1 MMLESLLDEIPGLGE
16 ARRKSLLDVFGS
28 VTALRKATLVELAA
42 VPGIGE
48 KIAEIII
55 SHLQNTQRSEN
66 IDMETGEILD
76 A

>member
-16 ARRKSLLDVFGS
+16 VRRKSLLDVFGS
-28 VTALRKATLVELAA
+28 VTALRKANVVELAA

-48 KIAEIII
+48 KMAEIII
-55 SHLQNTQRSEN
+55 SHLQSNQRTEN

>member
-16 ARRKSLLDVFGS
+16 VRRKSLLDVFGS
-28 VTALRKATLVELAA
+28 VTALRKANLAELAA

-48 KIAEIII
+48 KMAAIII